1 MTPLE
6 LALSAWAIV
15 SGVLLAK
22 LLDEALRARFQ
33 LLHSKRI
40 PATGN
45 FTITLPKAQWE
56 KGFKDGAFAFGIKDK
71 DEQVIMTLTVGK
83 GE

>member
-1 MTPLE
+1 MV
-6 LALSAWAIV
+6 LAASWL
-15 SGVLLAK
+15 VLVK
-22 LLDEALRARFQ
+22 VLDDALRLKFQ
-33 LLHSKRI
+33 VEHTKRI

-45 FTITLPKAQWE
+45 FTIRLPKAQWE